1 MVFNLMYTDP
11 LALEEVK
18 KHLKPDQLKTIDIVL
33 KKNTNY
39 IRKEQ

>member
-1 MVFNLMYTDP
+1 MEIMVFNLMYTDP

-33 KKNTNY
+33 KK
-39 IRKEQ
+39 KHKLHS